1 MRDGRV
7 RWFLAGLFV
16 ALGGGLAIA
25 VLPTP
30 AAPEEAYWID
40 YLIPR
45 PKEIRITGRRH
56 VATRDVI
63 LRGSPDGGPIS
74 RQALAELQALLAGAD
89 PAAPAPAPLPAPAPA
104 PMPVPLPDAPAPL
117 PSASTFSLILGLAD
131 DSDRVLGLPIPDASR
146 LRQLPNRDQ
155 AYLIRPAAPDTL
167 VIAALDEKGLYYGVQ
182 TLKQL
187 LAPFIRGG
195 RVLVP
200 LAVVTDWPDLEE
212 RGLWNSGRE
221 TPGFVPWL
229 AGLKL
234 NFEHIPHP
242 VSFKP
247 GEERCPP
254 LPRAE
259 IEAARS
265 RAFHLLPHC
274 AHFDFWRDHN
284 REHYPAELAGKG
296 ETARHPANVR
306 NPQVLAAVRA
316 PCASQPSLE
325 RYLTEWLVGAARQ
338 GALETSLWLTE
349 YQPCY
354 CSCDACLPD
363 KAGRPRQLPLE
374 TAASVRAIQA
384 ARRQFPGLA
393 ARIFFTTQGEHRQ
406 ADAAE
411 CLALLP
417 ADGSIK
423 AEVVYGRQEA
433 FDRYAAAGGWVAT
446 YSGDVGV
453 IGNAWSAHRGVFFL
467 RFVPGPASVR
477 DCIRS
482 YAEAGYR
489 GLYIASSIYAGGPL
503 GKGHVERNT
512 AHYLIHM
519 LAEWSW
525 NSAGRSAEEFNLAWA
540 ARRGYADRDKAARW
554 LRICLPIEAAVFQA
568 MDRLPDLTEA
578 LKSGVAL
585 EWGAGGLD
593 GIPSS
598 ERFEELRAEARR
610 AARIAADLEAPDLVA
625 ESAYLEAALQMIR
638 RLRELSPDR
647 ASRASQEA
655 CALGLEALS
664 ADVERML
671 AAAGRQADAW
681 TDTPEAVRQEFLDL
695 TRTFWSGKIEAIKE
709 AVSPH

>member
-7 RWFLAGLFV
+7 RWVLALLAV
-16 ALGGGLAIA
+16 IIGGGLAFA
-25 VLPTP
+25 GLPTP
-30 AAPEEAYWID
+30 AAPEEANWLD

-56 VATRDVI
+56 VAARDLI
-63 LRGSPDGGPIS
+63 LRGSPDGGPVG
-74 RQALAELQALLAGAD
+74 RQALAELQALLAGAG
-89 PAAPAPAPLPAPAPA
+89 PAAPVPVPDAAPPRPAAGTFSLVLGLA
-104 PMPVPLPDAPAPL
+104 DSEDRVLGVPLPDA
-117 PSASTFSLILGLAD
+117 G
-131 DSDRVLGLPIPDASR
+131 R

-187 LAPFIRGG
+187 LAPFIQGG
-195 RVLVP
+195 RILVP

-221 TPGFVPWL
+221 TPGFIPWL

-247 GEERCPP
+247 GAERCPP
-254 LPRAE
+254 LPREE

-274 AHFDFWRDHN
+274 AHYDFWRDHN
-284 REHYPAELAGKG
+284 GEHYPAELTGKG
-296 ETARHPANVR
+296 DTARHRENVK

-316 PCASQPSLE
+316 PCASHPSLE

-384 ARRQFPGLA
+384 ARKQFPELM
-393 ARIFFTTQGEHRQ
+393 ARIFFTTGGEHRE

-417 ADGSIK
+417 DDGSIK

-433 FDRYAAAGGWVAT
+433 FDRYAAGGGWVAT

-453 IGNAWSAHRGVFFL
+453 LGNAWSAHRGVFFL
-467 RFVPGPASVR
+467 RLFPGPESVR
-477 DCIRS
+477 DRIRS

-489 GLYIASSIYAGGPL
+489 GLYMASSIYSSGPQ

-525 NSAGRSAEEFNLAWA
+525 NASGRSAEEFNLAWA
-540 ARRGYADRDKAARW
+540 ARRGYADRCKAAHW
-554 LRICLPIEAAVFQA
+554 VRICLPVEAAVFQA

-578 LKSGVAL
+578 VKNGVAL

-593 GIPSS
+593 GIRSP
-598 ERFEELRAEARR
+598 ERFEELMA
-610 AARIAADLEAPDLVA
+610 AARQAARLAADLEAPDLVA
-625 ESAYLEAALQMIR
+625 ESAYLEAALEMIR
-638 RLRELSPDR
+638 RFRELSRDR
-647 ASRASQEA
+647 AGRAGRKA
-655 CALGLEALS
+655 CARDLEALS

-681 TDTPEAVRQEFLDL
+681 ADTPEAVRQEFLDL
-695 TRTFWSGKIEAIKE
+695 TRTFWSGKVEAIKE
-709 AVSPH
+709 AVGPH